1 MHAYPVLKVLHV
13 VGALLAFTGVAGIAT
28 HAASGRPKGEN
39 PVHRLLSALHGTGL
53 LLVVLAG
60 MGMLGQLMRAPGGP
74 SPAWAT
80 TKVLL
85 WGLLVVAAIVPS
97 RWPKAA
103 RWVLIAGLP
112 LLAVAAVVVA
122 VLKPF

>member
-1 MHAYPVLKVLHV
+1 MHAYVALKVVHI
-13 VGALLAFTGVAGIAT
+13 VGVLLAFTGVAGIAT

-39 PVHRLLSALHGTGL
+39 PVRTLLSALHGTGL

-60 MGMLGQLMRAPGGP
+60 LGMLAQLMRAPGAP

-80 TKVLL
+80 TKLLL
-85 WGLLVVAAIVPS
+85 WGLLVGAAMVPY

-103 RWVLIAGLP
+103 KWVLIAGLP
-112 LLAVAAVVVA
+112 LLAAAAAVVA
-122 VLKPF
+122 ILKPF